1 MMQFA
6 CIRNCFICP
15 FHCQNRPRVVSR
27 VPVSQPSLEV
37 VIEQNVARAVE
48 NLATEE
54 AGGVSSERITEE
66 KAVETALDLV
76 SVASTEIDPGIIS
89 EDNLPALQEVQ
100 YEILADEKKSIF
112 PWRRK

>member
-15 FHCQNRPRVVSR
+15 FQCQNRPRVVSS

-37 VIEQNVARAVE
+37 VIEQNAARAVG

-54 AGGVSSERITEE
+54 VGGVSSERITEE
-66 KAVETALDLV
+66 KSVETALDLV

-100 YEILADEKKSIF
+100 YEILAEGKKKIF

>member
-15 FHCQNRPRVVSR
+15 FQCQNRPRVVNR

-37 VIEQNVARAVE
+37 VIEQNAARAVE

-54 AGGVSSERITEE
+54 AGGVSSERIVEG
-66 KAVETALDLV
+66 KSVETALDL
-76 SVASTEIDPGIIS
+76 ASTEIDPGIIS

-100 YEILADEKKSIF
+100 YEILANEKKSIF

>member
-15 FHCQNRPRVVSR
+15 FQCQKRPRVVSS

-37 VIEQNVARAVE
+37 VIEQNAARAVE

-54 AGGVSSERITEE
+54 AGGVSSERIAEG
-66 KAVETALDLV
+66 KSVETALDLV
-76 SVASTEIDPGIIS
+76 SLASTEIDPGIIS
-89 EDNLPALQEVQ
+89 VDNLPALQEVQ
-100 YEILADEKKSIF
+100 YEILADKKKSVF
-112 PWRRK
+112 PWRKK